1 MIRRDFIKLSV
12 SASSYILLPKTIL
25 ASDYKGPV
33 NWVGSSFLIQ
43 ANKIEKDFPIT
54 KPASEILTTESNST
68 FLNRNLINKL
78 KSEPL
83 QGVNLKLEGYADNAE
98 MALTYGFAA
107 EFDFGTFVD
116 NEAQKTAYLMYSF
129 GQSLLYNPKS
139 RMIISSVPVRA
150 ISTYLITFEEQKK
163 FKNIKSELMRRSF
176 YNSSNP
182 EATIVSQF
190 RKMIGKQSFVSK
202 KWDGK
207 KPKITN
213 VKVPGEENLYLNFGL
228 TKEKFKEFIGQSA
241 SFAFGYKLNSPII
254 PYMKTKGLGVTTIM
268 RFNEATKLYQKIAA
282 KLPEPDLSIEVIH
295 QGWEFVEEPLQE
307 NAKSVLNVQLGMGI
321 QVKVFDTFEE
331 KEIYNQYFFASKQYI
346 ENKDNTMRSNAAS
359 VCELTEALLERIFLS
374 IADRHYRQ
382 KMLNGDQIKSELYSA
397 FFQLDNKNTDEVN
410 NQSDAMLKAIPQ

>member
-25 ASDYKGPV
+25 ASDYKGSV

-150 ISTYLITFEEQKK
+150 ISTYLI
-163 FKNIKSELMRRSF
+163 S
-176 YNSSNP
+176 Y
-182 EATIVSQF
+182 
-190 RKMIGKQSFVSK
+190 
-202 KWDGK
+202 
-207 KPKITN
+207 
-213 VKVPGEENLYLNFGL
+213 
-228 TKEKFKEFIGQSA
+228 TK
-241 SFAFGYKLNSPII
+241 
-254 PYMKTKGLGVTTIM
+254 
-268 RFNEATKLYQKIAA
+268 
-282 KLPEPDLSIEVIH
+282 
-295 QGWEFVEEPLQE
+295 
-307 NAKSVLNVQLGMGI
+307 
-321 QVKVFDTFEE
+321 
-331 KEIYNQYFFASKQYI
+331 
-346 ENKDNTMRSNAAS
+346 
-359 VCELTEALLERIFLS
+359 
-374 IADRHYRQ
+374 
-382 KMLNGDQIKSELYSA
+382 
-397 FFQLDNKNTDEVN
+397 
-410 NQSDAMLKAIPQ
+410 